1 MDELLHFALEGH
13 RQRAFALVR
22 EERIVQAHRV
32 EEFIFADLQLV
43 QLRSFL
49 QYSLLF
55 VVWRISGFSF
65 GTVNIAGSNLSNCTV
80 QFIFASSYNAA
91 SEENQLCGSFYR
103 CKVS

>member
-1 MDELLHFALEGH
+1 MDELLHLALEGH

-49 QYSLLF
+49 EVLQQQALLLLGLQLEAPSQ
-55 VVWRISGFSF
+55 RL
-65 GTVNIAGSNLSNCTV
+65 ARKAAARLLPLRV
-80 QFIFASSYNAA
+80 QHHPS
-91 SEENQLCGSFYR
+91 
-103 CKVS
+103 